1 MMIEPIVKSSARGA
15 CVAALLSLSMATQ
28 AIGLSV
34 SEDDRPGLTGVGD
47 FGSSTD
53 PYDLGF
59 LQAGTNRV
67 FGTINCDRNDFAFSF
82 GGTDLFECA
91 DAPNDAID
99 WFGFSLGSG
108 QTLTSLTI
116 TATDRVNL
124 PVSYS
129 AGWVSLFDASFAGG
143 ELAGAGLTLPGAL
156 ASATFVLS
164 LPDGSLDPGSYLF
177 AVQTSFQRTPSEA
190 QDVHFD
196 YKVTLDVEGP
206 APIPLPAGLP
216 LLAAALGGIALLRRR
231 G

>member
-28 AIGLSV
+28 AMGLSV

-47 FGSSTD
+47 FGFSSD
-53 PYDLGF
+53 PYDVGF
-59 LQAGTNRV
+59 LHAGTNEV
-67 FGTINCDRNDFAFSF
+67 FGTIECDRNDLLFA
-82 GGTDLFECA
+82 GVFECK
-91 DAPNDAID
+91 DTPNDFTD
-99 WFGFSLGSG
+99 WFGFSLGSA

-116 TATDRVNL
+116 TATDLVGY
-124 PVSYS
+124 PVSY
-129 AGWVSLFDASFAGG
+129 FAGSARLR
-143 ELAGAGLTLPGAL
+143 EASTSVLLASTGLTLPVAPS
-156 ASATFVLS
+156 SATFT
-164 LPDGSLDPGSYLF
+164 LPLPGGSLGPGSYLF
-177 AVQTSFQRTPSEA
+177 GVETSNVAAPGEV

-196 YKVTLDVEGP
+196 YKVTLEVEGP